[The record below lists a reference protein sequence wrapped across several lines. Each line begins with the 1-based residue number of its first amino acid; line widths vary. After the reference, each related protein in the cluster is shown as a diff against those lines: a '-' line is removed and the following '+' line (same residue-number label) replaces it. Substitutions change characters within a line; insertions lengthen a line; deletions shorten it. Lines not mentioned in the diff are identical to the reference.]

1 MLSESSFLYIFLE
14 RIVSQLREKVEA
26 SPYAG
31 RSKKTEERKACS
43 NTECMFIR
51 LYLNLATLWNRYNF
65 LPWVYEVMLKHTKR
79 NLDSIAKFL
88 T

>member
-31 RSKKTEERKACS
+31 RSKE
-43 NTECMFIR
+43 N
-51 LYLNLATLWNRYNF
+51 
-65 LPWVYEVMLKHTKR
+65 
-79 NLDSIAKFL
+79 
-88 T
+88 